1 MYVLALA
8 AAAVLA
14 GATSLLAVG
23 EWATDAPA
31 DALAALGGVPDRLT
45 GRCPVPDEATI
56 RRVLSRIDGDALD
69 RAVSWWLSARR
80 PEPQLPRGV
89 GAKRRRALRALAVDG
104 KSLRGAARA
113 NGRKIH
119 LLAAVD
125 HTSGLVMAQ
134 SDVGEKGGETTG
146 FRPLLDTVTDLTGV
160 VVTSDA
166 LHTQRDHARYL
177 QGRGA
182 HYIVI
187 VKGNQCATRR
197 SDTSP
202 PQAGATR
209 REVGWV

>member
-23 EWATDAPA
+23 EWATDAAA
-31 DALAALGGVPDRLT
+31 DALAALGGVPERLT
-45 GRCPVPDEATI
+45 GRCPVPGEATI
-56 RRVLSRIDGDALD
+56 RRVLSRVDGDALD
-69 RAVSWWLSARR
+69 RAVSQWLATRR
-80 PEPQLPRGV
+80 PEPPAPRGA

-125 HTSGLVMAQ
+125 HASGLVLAQ
-134 SDVGEKGGETTG
+134 LDVGEKTGEVTC
-146 FRPLLDTVTDLTGV
+146 FRPLLDTVEDLSGV

-166 LHTQRDHARYL
+166 YTPSA
-177 QGRGA
+177 
-182 HYIVI
+182 
-187 VKGNQCATRR
+187 ATLTTCTSTAPTTSR
-197 SDTSP
+197 S
-202 PQAGATR
+202 
-209 REVGWV
+209 